1 MEVNYEKI
9 KPIIVSETL
18 EGTQMKVKFKAQGQD
33 DAIESVGM
41 MIADQEQM
49 MKGMKKTVVKSA
61 ATNIVF
67 ATISRFTRSLFGGI
81 GGYAA
86 GSAVDAA
93 GGMAASKVAD
103 PNKMMQVEDTPENR
117 QKAVLIAFQSVSSL
131 YEWDATANIWKFKA
145 PEIPKTEG

>member
-61 ATNIVF
+61 ATNVAFGALGTFI
-67 ATISRFTRSLFGGI
+67 RSMFGGVA
-81 GGYAA
+81 GHAA
-86 GSAVDAA
+86 GSAVNAA
-93 GGMAASKVAD
+93 GGVAASKVAD

-117 QKAVLIAFQSVSSL
+117 QKAVLNAFQSVSSL

>member
-1 MEVNYEKI
+1 MEVNYEQI

-18 EGTQMKVKFKAQGQD
+18 EGTQMKVKFKAQGQV
-33 DAIESVGM
+33 DAIETIGM
-41 MIADQEQM
+41 MMADQEQM

-61 ATNIVF
+61 ATNVAF
-67 ATISRFTRSLFGGI
+67 GVLGRFVRGLFGGI

-86 GSAVDAA
+86 GSAVNAA

-117 QKAVLIAFQSVSSL
+117 QKAVLSAFQSVRNM
-131 YEWDATANIWKFKA
+131 YDWDADTKIWKFKT